1 MKNVKNGGISFQ
13 FFILLGRNTNDAIM
27 QNFIQIS
34 QKLKIGVQ
42 NVFKLVKD
50 TPPPFPV
57 LGTVIVATIGP
68 PLIELNVRSTDILVW
83 SRKVCYDVC
92 ININLCS
99 FISVI
104 FKQHIT
110 KNSLWINWSSLWEM
124 SVKITKNAFNM
135 ERHTWWIFATL

>member
-50 TPPPFPV
+50 TPPPLSRFRDCNR
-57 LGTVIVATIGP
+57 GYNWP

-92 ININLCS
+92 MNINLCS